1 MSITLR
7 TLYVMFEIVPV
18 LSSIHT
24 PVFVVNE
31 QHLRH
36 RNASRGD
43 SPRISNDHPPLSF
56 PRNVAT
62 VITRK
67 TSSHEVSRYYFSH
80 PRQPRDSEM
89 DQRSEHGEV
98 GCFSHE
104 LTMHRGDSF
113 GSRLEDFT
121 SAFHICNDRAPTET
135 KKREN
140 KRKRK
145 GAWTRWKCDR
155 EKTIKKRAKKEGE
168 RKRQMPKEEDG
179 MTENTSGE
187 AREYGPHLD
196 AWDRHPRSLHQRTDS
211 HRAHAALTYSRVLRR
226 GDSLS

>member
-1 MSITLR
+1 M
-7 TLYVMFEIVPV
+7 
-18 LSSIHT
+18 
-24 PVFVVNE
+24 
-31 QHLRH
+31 
-36 RNASRGD
+36 
-43 SPRISNDHPPLSF
+43 
-56 PRNVAT
+56 AT

-67 TSSHEVSRYYFSH
+67 TSSHEFSRYYFSH

-145 GAWTRWKCDR
+145 GAWTRWKSDR
-155 EKTIKKRAKKEGE
+155 EETIKKQAKKEGE
-168 RKRQMPKEEDG
+168 RKRRRPKEEDG